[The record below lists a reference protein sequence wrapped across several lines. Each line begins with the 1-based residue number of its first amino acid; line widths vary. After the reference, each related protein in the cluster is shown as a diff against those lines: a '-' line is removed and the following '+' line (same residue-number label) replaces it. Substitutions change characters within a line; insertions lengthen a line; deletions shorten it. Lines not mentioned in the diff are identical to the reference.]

1 MRFMVWGKSV
11 RRSSFW
17 KLTMSGTGSLY
28 RPISRKRAA
37 AAVSGSMNRAG
48 SVCIEYLLSCSI
60 GRVTKAFSVRLITS
74 TLCWL

>member
-28 RPISRKRAA
+28 RPISRKAA

-60 GRVTKAFSVRLITS
+60 GRVTKAFSARLMRS